1 MTTFSTPT
9 TNPPAEQRT
18 LHRITFGRATVTYE
32 VGFKSIR
39 NGHRRE
45 CSSKGSSTR
54 LLGATLAGS
63 LRWPIPNTFEP
74 DLRDGRAALTRSPI
88 KGDVDAEF
96 CLVGINLCRAT
107 TVDYPGKDTWETIYQ
122 RGQILPVFFINHDY
136 LILRLLT
143 IGMSAMKK
151 RKLNGTPPDSKEA
164 DTASAVDESENT
176 SNDGIEAKG
185 TLQRGTGS
193 VEPAPA
199 VTKSFKDLGII
210 DSLCEAC
217 TALGYKAPTPIQT
230 ESIPLALEGRDLIG
244 LAETGSG
251 KTAAFAIPILQG
263 TQFEPI
269 ASPLLLTPF
278 KALMDKPQPLFG
290 LVLAPTR
297 ELAYQISQAFEALG
311 SLISVRCAVIVG
323 GMDMVP
329 QAIALGKK
337 PHIVVATPG
346 RLLDHLENTKGFSL
360 RNLKYL
366 VMDEADR
373 LLDLDFGPILD
384 KILKVLP
391 RERRTYLFSAT
402 MTSKVE
408 SLQRASLSNPLR
420 VSISTNKYQTVSTLL
435 QSYLFFPHKHK
446 DIYLVYLLNEFAGQ
460 SAIVFT
466 RTVNETQRLAIL
478 LRSLGFGAIPLHGQ
492 LSQSARLGALGKFR
506 AGSREILVATD
517 VAARG
522 LDIPSVDIVLN
533 FDLPPD
539 SKTYIHRVGR
549 TARAGKSGH
558 AISLVTQYDVEV
570 WLRIEAAL
578 GKKLPEYETVKEEV
592 MVFSERVNNAQRD
605 AVRQMKDLHEKR
617 GTKGATLRGR
627 KPGIGGKGGKRGRDE
642 MDRDEG

>member
-1 MTTFSTPT
+1 
-9 TNPPAEQRT
+9 
-18 LHRITFGRATVTYE
+18 
-32 VGFKSIR
+32 
-39 NGHRRE
+39 
-45 CSSKGSSTR
+45 
-54 LLGATLAGS
+54 
-63 LRWPIPNTFEP
+63 
-74 DLRDGRAALTRSPI
+74 
-88 KGDVDAEF
+88 
-96 CLVGINLCRAT
+96 
-107 TVDYPGKDTWETIYQ
+107 
-122 RGQILPVFFINHDY
+122 
-136 LILRLLT
+136 
-143 IGMSAMKK
+143 
-151 RKLNGTPPDSKEA
+151 
-164 DTASAVDESENT
+164 
-176 SNDGIEAKG
+176 
-185 TLQRGTGS
+185 
-193 VEPAPA
+193 
-199 VTKSFKDLGII
+199 
-210 DSLCEAC
+210 
-217 TALGYKAPTPIQT
+217 
-230 ESIPLALEGRDLIG
+230 
-244 LAETGSG
+244 
-251 KTAAFAIPILQG
+251 
-263 TQFEPI
+263 
-269 ASPLLLTPF
+269 
-278 KALMDKPQPLFG
+278 MDKPQPLFG

-391 RERRTYLFSAT
+391 RENRRTCLFSAT

-408 SLQRASLSNPLR
+408 SLQRASLKDPLR

-435 QSYLFFPHKHK
+435 QSYMFFPQK
-446 DIYLVYLLNEFAGQ
+446 DKDLYLVYILNEFAGQ

-478 LRSLGFGAIPLHGQ
+478 LRALGFGAIPLHGQ
-492 LSQSARLGALGKFR
+492 LSQSSRLGALGKFR
-506 AGSREILVATD
+506 GRSRDILVATD

-522 LDIPSVDIVLN
+522 LDIPSVDVVLN

-558 AISLVTQYDVEV
+558 AISFVTQYDVEV
-570 WLRIEAAL
+570 WQRIEAAL
-578 GKKLPEYETVKEEV
+578 GKKLAEHDTVKEEV
-592 MVFSERVNNAQRD
+592 MVLGERVGEAQGVAIRE
-605 AVRQMKDLHEKR
+605 MKDLHEKR

-627 KPGIGGKGGKRGRDE
+627 KPGSGRIGGRKRGRED
-642 MDRDEG
+642 MDREEG